1 MALSSPPESLILS
14 IVGLLTGAACRSD
27 MLPFKA
33 YRLPNWVNKIGSV
46 LRPLIGSTDPGFRS
60 VSALPENGLGAGS
73 SATGSQEAA
82 NAGPTPTDLT
92 SGVTDTANA
101 PRNPTQQEIAQLS
114 AMFPSASRAQI
125 LNAIG
130 ST

>member
-1 MALSSPPESLILS
+1 MALNSPPESLILS
-14 IVGLLTGAACRSD
+14 AVGLLTGAACRSD

-33 YRLPNWVNKIGSV
+33 YRLPNWVNRIASV
-46 LRPLIGSTDPGFRS
+46 LRPLIGSTDPGFRP
-60 VSALPENGLGAGS
+60 VSALPESGLAAGS
-73 SATGSQEAA
+73 STTGAQEAT
-82 NAGPTPTDLT
+82 NAGPPPTDLT

-101 PRNPTQQEIAQLS
+101 PRNPTQEEIAQLS
-114 AMFPSASRAQI
+114 AMFPSATRAQI